1 MCLNARFLSFALL
14 RSELAGQCARAGRWD
29 QGVLLLER
37 MKSNRATPP
46 DARTYSCLIKACA
59 EDANL
64 EDALAYLSEMRAVGL
79 A

>member
-1 MCLNARFLSFALL
+1 M
-14 RSELAGQCARAGRWD
+14 
-29 QGVLLLER
+29 LLER
-37 MKSNRATPP
+37 MKSNPATPP

-64 EDALAYLSEMRAVGL
+64 EDALSYLIEMRNVGL